1 MLHSALA
8 GWGEE
13 IMAIEPSAMRGFEP
27 RRRAKRGE
35 KANAEVS
42 GMAIEWEDGAARM
55 DGVALIQIEGPLSRC
70 AGWWSMGYDEILEAH
85 DEAFRSDAR
94 AVLQVV
100 HSPGGYLSGLD
111 ETAAE
116 IEAMARRAGKPL
128 HSLAA
133 DMSYSAAERLAFCA
147 SKRWVTR
154 AGGAGSIGVI
164 VTRPDFTEANKLA
177 GLRFEQIASGEFKT
191 DGDPD
196 VALTKGEIERI
207 RERVMFHAGL
217 FFEAGARVTG
227 LSVDQIR
234 GQQAAL
240 YLGENAVNA
249 RLADGVRSLAQCVAA
264 LEAETQIQGRA
275 MVAVPNGPRGQQQT
289 AGNKHMEMGML
300 ALALGLAADAK
311 DQDVTARAQALV
323 GVDTKLRELTGKA
336 SPEAAL
342 AVIDGWRESAGKLGE
357 ATAALKLVQ
366 DREEASAY
374 SALVKQG
381 EESAQITPGKKA
393 DVLKRFPTAAA
404 LSAYLEVAPAAL
416 PGRAGAGETAAIKST
431 EGVAVGTGGNTG
443 EPAALTYKGKTYAAC
458 SFSERAAWLN
468 DKEHGAQGRAAKAD
482 YDRAKGG

>member
-1 MLHSALA
+1 
-8 GWGEE
+8 
-13 IMAIEPSAMRGFEP
+13 
-27 RRRAKRGE
+27 
-35 KANAEVS
+35 
-42 GMAIEWEDGAARM
+42 
-55 DGVALIQIEGPLSRC
+55 
-70 AGWWSMGYDEILEAH
+70 
-85 DEAFRSDAR
+85 
-94 AVLQVV
+94 
-100 HSPGGYLSGLD
+100 
-111 ETAAE
+111 
-116 IEAMARRAGKPL
+116 
-128 HSLAA
+128 
-133 DMSYSAAERLAFCA
+133 
-147 SKRWVTR
+147 
-154 AGGAGSIGVI
+154 
-164 VTRPDFTEANKLA
+164 
-177 GLRFEQIASGEFKT
+177 
-191 DGDPD
+191 
-196 VALTKGEIERI
+196 
-207 RERVMFHAGL
+207 
-217 FFEAGARVTG
+217 
-227 LSVDQIR
+227 
-234 GQQAAL
+234 
-240 YLGENAVNA
+240 
-249 RLADGVRSLAQCVAA
+249 
-264 LEAETQIQGRA
+264 
-275 MVAVPNGPRGQQQT
+275 
-289 AGNKHMEMGML
+289 MEMGML

-468 DKEHGAQGRAAKAD
+468 DKEHGAQGRAAKAE
-482 YDRAKGG
+482 YDRSKGG